1 MTKDLE
7 HSFRVDADRR
17 QVWSFIW
24 DVEAVARCIPGCKQ
38 VETLEEG
45 KAYRAR
51 VERKLGP
58 FSFGMDLDIEVVET
72 RAPEY
77 LSVEAS
83 GDDRRLRS
91 QLKQVI
97 SLSLDEDRDPGTTV
111 TVNATFTLTG
121 LLASLGE
128 NLIEAQVG
136 QVLGD
141 FASTLQKAIL
151 ERQAAG

>member
-1 MTKDLE
+1 MTRDLE
-7 HSFRVDADRR
+7 HSFRVDADRQ

-58 FSFGMDLDIEVVET
+58 FSCGMDLDIAVVET

-97 SLSLDEDRDPGTTV
+97 SLSLDEDGDPGTTV